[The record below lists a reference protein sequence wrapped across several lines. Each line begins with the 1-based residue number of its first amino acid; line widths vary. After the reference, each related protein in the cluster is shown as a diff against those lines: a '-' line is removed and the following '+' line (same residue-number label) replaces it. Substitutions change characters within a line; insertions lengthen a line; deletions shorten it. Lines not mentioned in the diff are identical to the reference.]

1 MQKMVSPDGSA
12 TGCASS
18 KTGGFMSDA
27 NQLLAGQVAVITGA
41 GSGIGAAIAR
51 KMGKMGA
58 VTVVCGRTRDTLQST
73 ATAISQ
79 AGVQAEVIEC
89 NVTNLASVESLAKR
103 VDSRFGRIDI
113 LVNNAGIGGS
123 GGPLHQL
130 SPETWDRVLNT
141 NLRGVYYCIRSFAP
155 LMIRANRGHIV
166 NISSLAGKNPLPNG
180 AAYSASKWGLNG
192 LSYSVAEELR
202 SHNIRVSVI
211 CPGSVDTELSPHA
224 GKDSRKMLQADDVAH
239 VVGMLV
245 TQAPQSFVSEILL
258 R

>member
-79 AGVQAEVIEC
+79 AGAQAEVIEC

-103 VDSRFGRIDI
+103 VDS
-113 LVNNAGIGGS
+113 
-123 GGPLHQL
+123 
-130 SPETWDRVLNT
+130 
-141 NLRGVYYCIRSFAP
+141 
-155 LMIRANRGHIV
+155 
-166 NISSLAGKNPLPNG
+166 
-180 AAYSASKWGLNG
+180 
-192 LSYSVAEELR
+192 
-202 SHNIRVSVI
+202 
-211 CPGSVDTELSPHA
+211 
-224 GKDSRKMLQADDVAH
+224 
-239 VVGMLV
+239 
-245 TQAPQSFVSEILL
+245 
-258 R
+258 